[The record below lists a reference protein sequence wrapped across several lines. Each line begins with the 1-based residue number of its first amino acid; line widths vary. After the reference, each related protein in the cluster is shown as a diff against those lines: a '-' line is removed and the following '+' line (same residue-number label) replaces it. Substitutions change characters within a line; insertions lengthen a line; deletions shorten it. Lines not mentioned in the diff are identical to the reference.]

1 NPYFVAEAVRDLG
14 ERGALA
20 RENGRIVLVG
30 EASIPAALQEA
41 LQARLDRLD
50 QDARELI
57 TTAAVVGR
65 AFGLPPLARLL
76 PRGRLRSTLSELE
89 WLQLIVEER
98 GGPAP
103 EYRFRH
109 GLVQEL
115 AYGTLVQSERQ
126 TLHLRVGEA
135 LLGLYSDL
143 PAESYGLLAHHFA
156 EADDA
161 ERAADYLLK
170 AGDEA
175 RAINANEE
183 AIELYRRALRFMR
196 RTGDVVSA

>member
-1 NPYFVAEAVRDLG
+1 LLTHRSDPAHPAWPLVARARRRFRGLFAELELEPLAQADARSLATAAAGGELPEELVALLSDRAGGNPYFVAEAVRDLG

-20 RENGRIVLVG
+20 REDGRILLVG
-30 EASIPAALQEA
+30 EASTPAALQEA

-65 AFGLPPLARLL
+65 SFGLPLLERLL
-76 PRGRLRSTLSELE
+76 PRARLRSTLSELE

-115 AYGTLVQSERQ
+115 AY
-126 TLHLRVGEA
+126 
-135 LLGLYSDL
+135 
-143 PAESYGLLAHHFA
+143 
-156 EADDA
+156 
-161 ERAADYLLK
+161 
-170 AGDEA
+170 
-175 RAINANEE
+175 
-183 AIELYRRALRFMR
+183 
-196 RTGDVVSA
+196 